1 MRQKVRITVLK
12 KEFYPEIA
20 DAYLTAGREA
30 GPCPILNEGDSF
42 VYAGGAVMPEGFCPW
57 AWTELYSKVNAMAG
71 RVENN
76 WYKPN
81 VSIGCCS
88 DGVRPVVFCLKGL
101 NEPNEEAE

>member
-42 VYAGGAVMPEGFCPW
+42 VYAGGAVMPEGRC
-57 AWTELYSKVNAMAG
+57 V
-71 RVENN
+71 
-76 WYKPN
+76 
-81 VSIGCCS
+81 
-88 DGVRPVVFCLKGL
+88 
-101 NEPNEEAE
+101 

>member
-76 WYKPN
+76 C
-81 VSIGCCS
+81 VLSC
-88 DGVRPVVFCLKGL
+88 F
-101 NEPNEEAE
+101 A